1 MKTFTINANDAEQRL
16 DKFVLKTTK
25 GMPTSLLYKFIRK
38 KRIKVNGKRCEPSQ
52 RLAAG
57 DTVEMYIPDEFF
69 GAETDA
75 AEYSRAA
82 VKLDV
87 VYEDENLILV
97 NKAPGVPSHTG
108 DGEGAA
114 PSGEAER
121 ATLIFAVKAY
131 LASKGEYDPRSENSF
146 APALCN
152 RIDRNTGGI
161 VIAAKNARTL
171 RAVNAAIRDREI
183 KKYYLCAVHGIPEKE
198 SDTMTAYLKKDEKT
212 RKVAVTDRPRE
223 GAKKIV
229 TAYRVLKKDR
239 ARDIALCEV
248 ELLTGRTHQIRAHF
262 DHIGHPLVGEG
273 KYGVNRDDRKLGFR
287 YQALCSYK
295 TVFLSEKED
304 LSYLY
309 GRSLFIHADADR
321 IPFLSLFGD
330 NNN

>member
-1 MKTFTINANDAEQRL
+1 MKTFTVNENDAEQRL

-38 KRIKVNGKRCEPSQ
+38 KRVKVNGKRCEPSQ
-52 RLAAG
+52 RLSVG
-57 DTVEMYIPDEFF
+57 DTVGMYIPDEFF
-69 GAETDA
+69 GTGTGAG
-75 AEYSRAA
+75 EYSRSS
-82 VKLDV
+82 VRLDV
-87 VYEDENLILV
+87 VYEDDNLILV

-121 ATLIFAVKAY
+121 ATLIFSVKAY
-131 LASKGEYDPRSENSF
+131 LAAKGEYDPRSENSF

-152 RIDRNTGGI
+152 RIDRNTSGL

-198 SDTMTAYLKKDEKT
+198 SDTLTAYLKKDEKT
-212 RKVAVTDRPRE
+212 RKVDVADAPR
-223 GAKKIV
+223 GQGYKKIV

-262 DHIGHPLVGEG
+262 DH
-273 KYGVNRDDRKLGFR
+273 VNRDDKKIGFR

-295 TVFLSEKED
+295 TVFRSEKDE

-309 GRSLFIHADADR
+309 GKSFSIPADADR